1 MAEMKKIRPR
11 EEVKS
16 QWGDII
22 DFLGPFSGD
31 INIFKG
37 MEELT
42 GADEA
47 TKRIHETDPDRK
59 IGIWE
64 YAPFF
69 SGLGDWNFR
78 PEVTE
83 ETDEFYATGKRKPPQ
98 EGYERGRPGYTN
110 YPEVEEYQRQV
121 LVKKELE
128 KLQKEKDAEAAKL
141 AKEKAEREAFLDSP
155 NGRMQTMWNDADKR
169 DAVLGGIADAML
181 ETRVG
186 VDAYGSRLGRAQ
198 KNVRQNLKAAKTTDI
213 LEAKAEVDMM
223 RTMAETEKLLNP
235 AQYFT
240 KAQQNADSIV
250 KAMIRDGQIE
260 AQDYNQYFAS
270 TLQQITIKDLT
281 SSKAQALGPMITWS
295 KMLRASDPDLAD
307 ILDAAIQQTT
317 LYLAGGGTSEIG
329 EVIDSKTITATK

>member
-1 MAEMKKIRPR
+1 
-11 EEVKS
+11 
-16 QWGDII
+16 
-22 DFLGPFSGD
+22 
-31 INIFKG
+31 
-37 MEELT
+37 
-42 GADEA
+42 
-47 TKRIHETDPDRK
+47 
-59 IGIWE
+59 
-64 YAPFF
+64 
-69 SGLGDWNFR
+69 
-78 PEVTE
+78 
-83 ETDEFYATGKRKPPQ
+83 
-98 EGYERGRPGYTN
+98 
-110 YPEVEEYQRQV
+110 
-121 LVKKELE
+121 
-128 KLQKEKDAEAAKL
+128 
-141 AKEKAEREAFLDSP
+141 
-155 NGRMQTMWNDADKR
+155 MQTMWNDADKR

-223 RTMAETEKLLNP
+223 KTMAETEKLLNP

-250 KAMIRDGQIE
+250 KAMIRDGQIN
-260 AQDYNQYFAS
+260 AQDYNKYFAS

>member
-1 MAEMKKIRPR
+1 MEKIRPR
-11 EEVKS
+11 EKVKS
-16 QWGDII
+16 QWGNII

-47 TKRIHETDPDRK
+47 TRRIHETDPERK
-59 IGIWE
+59 IGPFE
-64 YAPFF
+64 YAPFY
-69 SGLGDWNFR
+69 SGLGDLNFR
-78 PEVTE
+78 PEVTQ
-83 ETDEFYATGKRKPPQ
+83 ETEEFYATGERKKPK

-155 NGRMQTMWNDADKR
+155 KGRMQTMWNDADKR

-186 VDAYGSRLGRAQ
+186 VDAYGSRFGRAQ
-198 KNVRQNLKAAKTTDI
+198 KNVRENLKAAKATDI
-213 LEAKAEVDMM
+213 IEAKAEVDMM
-223 RTMAETEKLLNP
+223 KTMAETEKLINP

-295 KMLRASDPDLAD
+295 KMLRSSDPALAD

-317 LYLAGGGTSEIG
+317 LYLAGGGTGEVG
-329 EVIDSKTITATK
+329 EVIDSKTITAKKPE